1 MVGGPMKKDPESRS
15 ARLTLHFWA
24 LVFAWTVIVAALAV
38 SDALHIDQT
47 VREMAIAEARAHFN
61 KDQAFRLWASSHG
74 GVYVPVSDQVPPN
87 PFLSHVPERDIQTP
101 TGKSLTLMNPAY
113 MIRQIMEQYT
123 SVYGVYGH
131 ITGLK
136 HFRPETAPDAWEA
149 TSLMAFEKGEK
160 EALEFAEIHG
170 KLHLRL
176 MRPMVAEQDCLKCH
190 GFQGYK
196 VGDVRGGVSVSVP
209 MDPYL
214 DARREEIV
222 AHGMSFGIL
231 WILGFFG
238 IGFATYALKRRIRAA
253 DEAEQSLRISEKR
266 YSTLVDSSLTGIYLI
281 QDGKIKFANR
291 KFAEIHE
298 WKQEEMYGMDSL
310 SLIHPEDRA
319 FVAEIREKRL
329 RGVECVSEYETRDLT
344 KTGRTIC
351 VLRRNTLCTY
361 DGKPAILGNLLDITE
376 RKGMEDRL
384 RSSQI
389 ELRDLSS
396 KLILAQEAERKRV
409 ADEIYDGI
417 AQSLIA
423 LKYQMETSKAKMTE
437 EAPANPGQLFDPLI
451 AATQEMVDEIR
462 GITAGLR
469 PRIVDELGLIPAI
482 SSLCR
487 DVRRLHHHI
496 RLEEEITLQESDIQ
510 PSLRIA
516 IYRIAEESLMNAI
529 RHSSGTLVLVSLH
542 KRENEIELTVEDNGV
557 GFDIS
562 NIFTQNALRGG
573 LGLAYMKER
582 ARLSGGALWVETD
595 RKKGTTV
602 RATWPVGQS
611 VEI

>member
-1 MVGGPMKKDPESRS
+1 MVGGPMKKDLESRS
-15 ARLTLHFWA
+15 TRLTLHLWA

-61 KDQAFRLWASSHG
+61 KDQAFRFWASSHG

-136 HFRPETAPDAWEA
+136 HFRPETAPDAWET
-149 TSLMAFEKGEK
+149 TSLMAFEMGEK

-222 AHGMSFGIL
+222 AHGLSFGIL
-231 WILGFFG
+231 WVLGFIG
-238 IGFATYALKRRIRAA
+238 IGFATYALKRRIRAR
-253 DEAEQSLRISEKR
+253 DE
-266 YSTLVDSSLTGIYLI
+266 
-281 QDGKIKFANR
+281 
-291 KFAEIHE
+291 
-298 WKQEEMYGMDSL
+298 
-310 SLIHPEDRA
+310 
-319 FVAEIREKRL
+319 
-329 RGVECVSEYETRDLT
+329 
-344 KTGRTIC
+344 
-351 VLRRNTLCTY
+351 
-361 DGKPAILGNLLDITE
+361 
-376 RKGMEDRL
+376 MEGRL

-423 LKYQMETSKAKMTE
+423 LKYRMETSKVKMTE
-437 EAPANPGQLFDPLI
+437 EAPANPDLMFDPLI
-451 AATQEMVDEIR
+451 AATQDMVDEIR
-462 GITAGLR
+462 GITARLR
-469 PRIVDELGLIPAI
+469 PRIVDELGLIPAV

-487 DVRRLHHHI
+487 DLRRLHPHI
-496 RLEEEITLQESDIQ
+496 RLEEEILLQESDIS
-510 PSLRIA
+510 PSLRIF

-529 RHSSGTLVLVSLH
+529 RHSRATLARVSLH
-542 KRENEIELTVEDNGV
+542 KSKNEIELTVSDDGVRFDTPKTLSQEDLG
-557 GFDIS
+557 
-562 NIFTQNALRGG
+562 GG
-573 LGLAYMKER
+573 LGMAYIKER
-582 ARLSGGALWVETD
+582 IRLSGGVLQIETD
-595 RKKGTTV
+595 REKGTTM
-602 RATWPVGQS
+602 RATWPAGQS

>member
-1 MVGGPMKKDPESRS
+1 
-15 ARLTLHFWA
+15 
-24 LVFAWTVIVAALAV
+24 LVFAWTLIVVGLAM
-38 SDALHIDQT
+38 SDALHIDRA
-47 VREMAIAEARAHFN
+47 VREMAISEARAHFN
-61 KDQAFRLWASSHG
+61 KDQAFRFWASSHG
-74 GVYVPVSDQVPPN
+74 GVYVPVSDQVTPN
-87 PFLSHVPERDIQTP
+87 PFLSHLPERDIQTP
-101 TGKSLTLMNPAY
+101 AGKSLTLMNPAY

-123 SVYGVYGH
+123 TAYGVYGH
-131 ITGLK
+131 ITSLK
-136 HFRPETAPDAWEA
+136 HFRPETAPDAWET

-160 EALEFAEIHG
+160 EALEFAEIHA
-170 KLHLRL
+170 KSYLRL

-214 DARREEIV
+214 DARRREIT
-222 AHGMSFGIL
+222 AHGVSFAIL
-231 WILGFFG
+231 WVLGFIG
-238 IGFATYALKRRIRAA
+238 IGFATYALKRRIRAH
-253 DEAEQSLRISEKR
+253 DEAEESLRISEKR
-266 YSTLVDSSLTGIYLI
+266 YSTLVDNSLTGIYLI

-291 KFAEIHE
+291 KFAEFHE
-298 WKQEEMYGMDSL
+298 WKQEEMCGMDSL

-329 RGVECVSEYETRDLT
+329 KGEECVSEYESRDLT
-344 KTGRTIC
+344 KAGRTIR

-361 DGKPAILGNLLDITE
+361 DGKPAVLGNLLDITE
-376 RKGMEDRL
+376 RKQMEERL
-384 RSSQI
+384 RKSEI

-423 LKYQMETSKAKMTE
+423 IKYQMENSKVKMTE

-451 AATQEMVDEIR
+451 AAIQQMVDDIR

-469 PRIVDELGLIPAI
+469 PRVVDELGLIPALA
-482 SSLCR
+482 SLCR
-487 DVRRLHHHI
+487 DVRKLHQHL

-529 RHSSGTLVLVSLH
+529 RHSSGTLVLLSLH

-557 GFDIS
+557 GFDLS
-562 NIFTQNALRGG
+562 KIFTQNDLRGG

-582 ARLSGGALWVETD
+582 TRLSGGVLEIQTAHQ
-595 RKKGTTV
+595 KGTTV
-602 RATWPVGQS
+602 RATWPAGQ
-611 VEI
+611 VNLLLPLTA